1 MSFSFSHFHFPFHF
15 TVFLWLEFPICFPTS
30 LFSFLPILV
39 FHFLLLFPFSFSH
52 IFFCFLFYF
61 LSPLPFHFY
70 CPVSFPFLSFNF
82 EYKKKKNNSLA
93 GLYACQ
99 IHACTEL
106 HNICL
111 ILKIYIEACYGLPV
125 LYSFLLCPQY
135 GEYYM
140 FSSIN
145 MQEKFAKSHADLLKQ
160 GGNKWAL
167 EIFEENP
174 NISYSMRKNSNGTTH
189 KAQPPMQST
198 SHKQG
203 QKQAF
208 MEYSLTR
215 QLLCCL
221 IQSQG

>member
-15 TVFLWLEFPICFPTS
+15 TVFLWLEFPICFPTYYGFPFPFIIS
-30 LFSFLPILV
+30 LFIFTY
-39 FHFLLLFPFSFSH
+39 LLLFPLL
-52 IFFCFLFYF
+52 FFV
-61 LSPLPFHFY
+61 PFT
-70 CPVSFPFLSFNF
+70 FPFLLSCFLSLSFF
-82 EYKKKKNNSLA
+82 QLWVQLKKNNTLA